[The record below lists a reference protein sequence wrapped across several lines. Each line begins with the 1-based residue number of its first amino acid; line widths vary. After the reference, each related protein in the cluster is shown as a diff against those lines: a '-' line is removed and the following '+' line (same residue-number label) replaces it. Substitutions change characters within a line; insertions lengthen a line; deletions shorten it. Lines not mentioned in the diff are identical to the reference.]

1 MTADPDDS
9 RALDYGV
16 LAALGVLVLLLA
28 GAAIAGLLY
37 VADRFEANEEADEA
51 SSGPRPG
58 GGAPVRT
65 GSQANPTGS
74 QANASGSQANASALT
89 AMQARYRPGP
99 FVQVV
104 GLLPRGI
111 RSLRRMA
118 AANRGGHTVDT
129 PWIVAGAELHAG
141 SAPPGGEAGGPTLR
155 LGSRENTS
163 LPMTVIAGS
172 PADLQI
178 VAGPGAGP
186 QGAVQGLIVRFPGY
200 PGYFYLPAV
209 VDSELGPIRVAG
221 VDEADLHF
229 GIDAPVY
236 PNGTPVDPGKELVAT
251 IEVAAVDLAGRVSAF
266 ARRQLRVH
274 PVGTGDL
281 EVTLSMSEA
290 TDLDLYVVDPTGV
303 VVYYGNTTAFSG
315 GRLDLDANAGCGS
328 NMGVNTEHIFWPPGR
343 APAGTYQV
351 RVANFRSC
359 IQNRPVDYRITV
371 RNCGETAVF
380 SGSFAGPADSRTC
393 DVDPGGQRQWCQQV
407 VTFEVTPCA
416 PSSP

>member
-16 LAALGVLVLLLA
+16 LVALGVLALLLL
-28 GAAIAGLLY
+28 GAALAGVLY
-37 VADRFEANEEADEA
+37 VADRFETSERADDDADPPAADDAVQPQPVGTE
-51 SSGPRPG
+51 PG
-58 GGAPVRT
+58 AADDARR
-65 GSQANPTGS
+65 A
-74 QANASGSQANASALT
+74 ALVA

-99 FVQVV
+99 FVQTV
-104 GLLPRGI
+104 GLLPSGL

-118 AANRGGHTVDT
+118 ASNRGGRTVDN

-141 SAPPGGEAGGPTLR
+141 APPATRATGGPSLR
-155 LGSRENTS
+155 WGPRENTS
-163 LPMTVIAGS
+163 QPLTVIAGS
-172 PADLQI
+172 PANLQI
-178 VAGPGAGP
+178 VAGPGGGP
-186 QGAVQGLIVRFPGY
+186 DGPVQGLLIRFPGY
-200 PGYFYLPAV
+200 PGYFFLPAV
-209 VDSELGPIRVAG
+209 VDSELGQIRVAG
-221 VDEADLHF
+221 VDEAELQF

-236 PNGTPVDPGKELVAT
+236 PNGTPVDPGKELEAS
-251 IEVAAVDLAGRVSAF
+251 IEVAAVDMAGRVSPF

-303 VVYYGNTTAFSG
+303 TVYYGNTSAFTG
-315 GRLDLDANAGCGS
+315 GHLDLDANAGCGS
-328 NMGVNTEHIFWPPGR
+328 NMGVNNEHVFWPPGR

-359 IQNRPVDYRITV
+359 IQGRAVDYRVTV

-380 SGSFAGPADSRTC
+380 AGSFEGSGDTRVCTEA
-393 DVDPGGQRQWCQQV
+393 PGTQRGWCQQV

-416 PSSP
+416 TPTP